1 MFLLPAPTKPKFL
14 DRLITSS
21 GLSKK
26 CTGGRVKKRGR
37 RLLVNQDSSLDRS
50 DQSEDEEAELVTSV
64 GSDEEGA
71 TRYLQLQQGSDD
83 TGVFC
88 GYSHGLTAT
97 ESEPCSPVLDRDCCA
112 THAGK
117 ERDARSPPLSP
128 ILPGLV
134 KRRCESFRQFQE
146 NVTRRA
152 VRPKFEERARSEK
165 RGSSDSPR
173 ARRCFSPVTEKADR
187 LVKSFYSLS
196 RDKNFSKAVMEK
208 GYVRALAEQIN
219 TGVLQTQEDEE
230 DEGSGDGDG
239 AAEPRDRSP
248 GGDISEEG
256 SVSPAHLCH
265 DLEGGFHRGHEAK
278 EEEIKC
284 QCRTIESH
292 STGPQNSSNG
302 EVLSQSPSP
311 SDAGDHKLSKSQSNT
326 QASKEKQVWSPRTRR
341 KGSESPLSSHNPD
354 APTSS
359 PAGMQRQGSSG
370 SFQSSGQC
378 SGPGLESPRRIQK
391 LQNKPPVDY
400 TLKPKLGTQ
409 KASLSSSVNG
419 ESTAPKK
426 CSRNSN
432 MDGSSAKKLSQ
443 CRSRSSSRDK
453 SSVAQSVSSMESECV
468 EDVANSYA
476 ACDNVFFGD
485 PPMSPEELFNNSWSS
500 DCDSEEFTDSEVEEN
515 STTDKQVSVAS
526 ICHCVNVYV
535 LFTCNLHVVSPIIM
549 IP

>member
-14 DRLITSS
+14 DRLNSRS

-26 CTGGRVKKRGR
+26 CT
-37 RLLVNQDSSLDRS
+37 
-50 DQSEDEEAELVTSV
+50 ED
-64 GSDEEGA
+64 
-71 TRYLQLQQGSDD
+71 SDD
-83 TGVFC
+83 TDVFC

-97 ESEPCSPVLDRDCCA
+97 ESEPCSPVLDRDFCT
-112 THAGK
+112 THADE
-117 ERDARSPPLSP
+117 ERDASSPPLSP

-134 KRRCESFRQFQE
+134 KRRCESYRQFQE
-146 NVTRRA
+146 NVTKQA
-152 VRPKFEERARSEK
+152 VRPNFVERARSVE
-165 RGSSDSPR
+165 RGSSDSPH

-208 GYVRALAEQIN
+208 GYVRTLAEQIN
-219 TGVLQTQEDEE
+219 TGGLHALQAEEDEV

-239 AAEPRDRSP
+239 ATKPRDRSP
-248 GGDISEEG
+248 GGGVSEEG
-256 SVSPAHLCH
+256 SDSHTHLCH
-265 DLEGGFHRGHEAK
+265 SHEGGFHRGCEAK
-278 EEEIKC
+278 EEEEVIKC
-284 QCRTIESH
+284 QCQTIEPH
-292 STGPQNSSNG
+292 STGPQNRSNG

-311 SDAGDHKLSKSQSNT
+311 SDAGDHKLSRSQSNT
-326 QASKEKQVWSPRTRR
+326 QASKEKRVWSPRARR
-341 KGSESPLSSHNPD
+341 KGSESPRSSHNPD

-359 PAGMQRQGSSG
+359 PPEGSRS

-378 SGPGLESPRRIQK
+378 SSPGLKSPRRTRK
-391 LQNKPPVDY
+391 SQNKPAVDY
-400 TLKPKLGTQ
+400 DHKPKLGSQ
-409 KASLSSSVNG
+409 KASQSSSVNG
-419 ESTAPKK
+419 ESAAQKK

-468 EDVANSYA
+468 EGVASNYA
-476 ACDNVFFGD
+476 AYDNVFFGD

-500 DCDSEEFTDSEVEEN
+500 DSDSEEFTDSEVEES
-515 STTDKQVSVAS
+515 STTAKQVSAAS

-535 LFTCNLHVVSPIIM
+535 LFTCNVHVVSPI
-549 IP
+549 

>member
-26 CTGGRVKKRGR
+26 CTGGRVKKQGR
-37 RLLVNQDSSLDRS
+37 RLLANQDSSLDRS

-64 GSDEEGA
+64 GSDKEGA
-71 TRYLQLQQGSDD
+71 TGYLQLQQDSDD

-97 ESEPCSPVLDRDCCA
+97 ESEPCSPVLDRDFCT
-112 THAGK
+112 THADE
-117 ERDARSPPLSP
+117 ERVACSPPLSP
-128 ILPGLV
+128 ALPGLV

-146 NVTRRA
+146 NVTKRA
-152 VRPKFEERARSEK
+152 VRPKFVERACSEE
-165 RGSSDSPR
+165 RGSSDSPLP
-173 ARRCFSPVTEKADR
+173 RRCFSPVTEKADR

-219 TGVLQTQEDEE
+219 TGVLHVLQAKEE
-230 DEGSGDGDG
+230 VDEGSGDGDG
-239 AAEPRDRSP
+239 ATEPRDRSP
-248 GGDISEEG
+248 GGDVSEEG
-256 SVSPAHLCH
+256 SDSHTHLCH
-265 DLEGGFHRGHEAK
+265 YHEGGLHRGCEAK
-278 EEEIKC
+278 EEGEVIKC
-284 QCRTIESH
+284 QCQTIESH
-292 STGPQNSSNG
+292 STGPQNRSNG

-311 SDAGDHKLSKSQSNT
+311 SDAGDHKLSRSQSNT
-326 QASKEKQVWSPRTRR
+326 QASKEKRVWSPRARR
-341 KGSESPLSSHNPD
+341 KGSESPRSSHNPD

-359 PAGMQRQGSSG
+359 PPEGSSG

-378 SGPGLESPRRIQK
+378 SSPGLKSPRRTRK
-391 LQNKPPVDY
+391 SQNKPPVDY
-400 TLKPKLGTQ
+400 THKPKLGSQ
-409 KASLSSSVNG
+409 KASQSSSVNG
-419 ESTAPKK
+419 ESATPKK

-468 EDVANSYA
+468 EDVASNYA
-476 ACDNVFFGD
+476 AYDNVFFGN
-485 PPMSPEELFNNSWSS
+485 PPISPEELFNNSWSS
-500 DCDSEEFTDSEVEEN
+500 DSDSEEFTDSEVEES
-515 STTDKQVSVAS
+515 STTAKQVSAAS

-535 LFTCNLHVVSPIIM
+535 LFTCNLHVVSPV
-549 IP
+549 